1 MFFSEFPWHR
11 VCFDSEDPSQCAAEI
26 SEIIMLGMDT
36 YIPHFSKR
44 SSPSKPWFNKNCSRT
59 VALKQTAYHR
69 WRKNPNLATRAEY
82 VDARNNCSQTID
94 ASKET
99 YNAKIRSK
107 LIDCPNGSRSFWSL
121 AKAVGRNFTNSSFP
135 PLSKSDGTL
144 ATTSQEKANIFA
156 EMFAANSTLDSQGKV
171 PPDIP
176 PVESRM
182 PEIVFRQRTIR
193 RILLGLKTNK
203 ANGPDGIP
211 PIILKKC
218 APELT
223 PMLCKLFTI
232 SYRSGIF
239 PSCWKTTRFQPI
251 PKKGNKNLPNNYR
264 PIALLSVISKVMEKA
279 INIELIKYLE
289 SSGIIND
296 RQYGFRHRRSTGD
309 LLAYVTH
316 LWQSSIEKHG
326 ESLAVALD
334 ISKAFDR
341 VWHEGLLHKLPS
353 YGLPPQLCHLLS
365 SFLSGRSLHVV
376 VDGVSSDTIGINSGV
391 PQGSILAPTLFLLH
405 INDLLGVTTCPIHSF
420 ADDSTLHTA
429 FSSRIPI
436 SSQETK
442 NSRRRQVNAVN
453 EDLAEITAWGTN
465 NLVEFNATKT
475 QACIFSRKAEL
486 SMPDIVMSGSTIP
499 TKPTI
504 SMLGIS
510 ISNTLSW
517 DNHVRSIAKAASQKL
532 GFLFR
537 AKSYFTPQ
545 QLLMIYKAQI
555 RPVLEYCSHIWGSAP
570 KHTLMLLDSIQRR
583 AIRLVGDATLT
594 HSLTSLE
601 HRRKVGDLSLFYRYF
616 HGKCSS
622 EISAIIPSL
631 AIPIRRTRQAQSA
644 HPFVVN
650 LERCRTALYQN
661 SFIHRTARLWNSLP
675 EEVFPTTYNLQ
686 KFKKNSNT
694 YLLSLSSLGTH
705 DVL

>member
-1 MFFSEFPWHR
+1 MGHE
-11 VCFDSEDPSQCAAEI
+11 
-26 SEIIMLGMDT
+26 
-36 YIPHFSKR
+36 
-44 SSPSKPWFNKNCSRT
+44 
-59 VALKQTAYHR
+59 
-69 WRKNPNLATRAEY
+69 
-82 VDARNNCSQTID
+82 
-94 ASKET
+94 
-99 YNAKIRSK
+99 
-107 LIDCPNGSRSFWSL
+107 
-121 AKAVGRNFTNSSFP
+121 
-135 PLSKSDGTL
+135 
-144 ATTSQEKANIFA
+144 
-156 EMFAANSTLDSQGKV
+156 
-171 PPDIP
+171 
-176 PVESRM
+176 
-182 PEIVFRQRTIR
+182 
-193 RILLGLKTNK
+193 
-203 ANGPDGIP
+203 
-211 PIILKKC
+211 
-218 APELT
+218 
-223 PMLCKLFTI
+223 
-232 SYRSGIF
+232 
-239 PSCWKTTRFQPI
+239 TTRLN
-251 PKKGNKNLPNNYR
+251 G
-264 PIALLSVISKVMEKA
+264 
-279 INIELIKYLE
+279 
-289 SSGIIND
+289 
-296 RQYGFRHRRSTGD
+296 RHRRSTGD

-316 LWQSSIEKHG
+316 LWQSSMEKHG

-334 ISKAFDR
+334 IS
-341 VWHEGLLHKLPS
+341 
-353 YGLPPQLCHLLS
+353 C
-365 SFLSGRSLHVV
+365 RSLHVV

-405 INDLLGVTTCPIHSF
+405 INDLLG
-420 ADDSTLHTA
+420 
-429 FSSRIPI
+429 
-436 SSQETK
+436 ETK

-486 SMPDIVMSGSTIP
+486 SIPDIVMSGSTIP

-504 SMLGIS
+504 SMLGIT

-583 AIRLVGDATLT
+583 AIRLVSDATLT

-650 LERCRTALYQN
+650 LERCRTELYQD

-675 EEVFPTTYNLQ
+675 VEYFTREKDNNGPLIPFTSIQQHVANALNINLRTVSSI
-686 KFKKNSNT
+686 KVCSERNE
-694 YLLSLSSLGTH
+694 SLSTPGKPRTKKKPKTVDQHDNLKMEKNTSLRILKEELRFTHILDTSIGTLSKLLTNVGLKH
-705 DVL
+705 KKEDNRRLLAEKMDISLMRAEFFRKFYENRNSTYPRQIVFIDETWIFAKGNKMRSWQIKVQNALVNQKVMMGNDLLYFMLAIVATVFCFVTITDYFTKALNWCVSGHIPTHTYIHAKVLIHVFAFNKLTN